1 MADPFRTVQ
10 PGDDLDIPAAAWN
23 TLLDV
28 ARATR
33 TGAGPGEGSFRQSG
47 IIKVKNESGD
57 PLPRNAVLGI
67 EDPIFTPGDSS
78 LDTFI
83 REVTFRA
90 ITPDIAKHKRRFCV
104 LLDPAAVDGIARAYL
119 AGVCPV
125 MVDVGEE
132 SHEYATIVD
141 ADATRL
147 ASSRYGHAQILWR
160 EGDEG
165 YGYGAGYTTGL
176 QWAVV
181 RLGAHCPSVA
191 IGKAS
196 SAITARSGTTY
207 GTGTVDIYRAVG
219 GSEDGPVES
228 VSVLNPGTAISSG
241 KRVSIGWD
249 MDGSIFVAPLEC

>member
-1 MADPFRTVQ
+1 MADDFRHVS
-10 PGDDLDIPAAAWN
+10 PGDELSISARAWN

-28 ARATR
+28 ARSTR
-33 TGAGPGEGSFRQSG
+33 TGAGSDTGSSRQSG
-47 IIKVKNESGD
+47 IIKVKNESGG

-78 LDTFI
+78 LNAFM
-83 REVTFRA
+83 REVAFRA
-90 ITPDIAKHKRRFCV
+90 KTPDIAKHKRRFCV
-104 LLDPAAVDGIARAYL
+104 LLDPAPLDGVVRAYL

-125 MVDVGEE
+125 QVDVGDE

-141 ADATRL
+141 ADATHL
-147 ASSRYGHAQILWR
+147 TSSRYGYAQILWR

-191 IGKAS
+191 VGKAS
-196 SAITARSGTTY
+196 GGITARSGTTY
-207 GTGTVDIYRAVG
+207 GTGSVDIYRAVG
-219 GSEDGPVES
+219 GSADGPVET
-228 VSVLNPGTAISSG
+228 VEVLNPGTSISSG
-241 KRVSIGWD
+241 KYVSVGWD
-249 MDGSIFVAPLEC
+249 MDGTAWVAPLEC